1 MEESDLINEL
11 ELQINGIQSVS
22 QRQKSVENE
31 LQSLEAESLAL
42 SLPEGFN
49 SSETEQKRS
58 KRIEIVQTFNRT
70 VAVLSI
76 VNGSIWGVLVRRG
89 ITNLTTYPGT
99 YLGGVVW
106 ANFTAC
112 FVMGYAVDSS
122 KLWNLL
128 LAQHDEKASE
138 ADGHRESS
146 EQSRISDHKVSAYA
160 NKGSIPLYVG
170 LTTGFC
176 GTCSSFSSLILEAF
190 NKSADTAE
198 GAPYSYPNPAYGI
211 MEFLSV
217 IFTQLGMSV
226 AGFHLGKHFC
236 AFADRYFPTLTKRN
250 YKILESLSVAM
261 GVVSI
266 IITCILIGINK
277 SGSWRSWTFS
287 ILFAPFGAL
296 LRFYISK
303 YLNTKFVNFP
313 LGTFS
318 ANLLGTLLHGVL
330 TILSRGKLPHQGR
343 LVSDVLVCHIIS
355 GFNDG
360 FCGALT
366 TVSTFVVELF
376 ALKLIYSY
384 RYGITSII
392 LSFIL
397 LVTTLGSYNWTL
409 GLADPIC
416 SD

>member
-11 ELQINGIQSVS
+11 ELQVIGIQSVS
-22 QRQKSVENE
+22 QQRQSVENE
-31 LQSLEAESLAL
+31 LQSLEAESLTL
-42 SLPEGFN
+42 SLPQGFN
-49 SSETEQKRS
+49 TSETERKRYE
-58 KRIEIVQTFNRT
+58 RTERVQTFNRP
-70 VAVLSI
+70 VVVLNI

-89 ITNLTTYPGT
+89 LISLTSYSGT

-112 FVMGYAVDSS
+112 FVMGLAIDSS

-128 LAQHDEKASE
+128 LEQDDEKESE
-138 ADGHRESS
+138 ADGLRESS
-146 EQSRISDHKVSAYA
+146 EQSRISDRKVSAYA

-176 GTCSSFSSLILEAF
+176 GTCSSFSSVILEAF
-190 NKSADTAE
+190 NKSTDTVV
-198 GAPYSYPNPAYGI
+198 GASYSYPNHAYGI

-217 IFTQLGMSV
+217 IFTQIGMSV
-226 AGFHLGKHFC
+226 VGFHLGKHLCDFG
-236 AFADRYFPTLTKRN
+236 DRYSPSLTKRN
-250 YKILESLSVAM
+250 YKILESLSMVI

-266 IITCILIGINK
+266 IITCILIGTK
-277 SGSWRSWTFS
+277 KTGSWRSWTFS

-318 ANLLGTLLHGVL
+318 ANVLGSLVLGVL
-330 TILSRGKLPHQGR
+330 TILGRGKLSHEGR
-343 LVSDVLVCHIIS
+343 IVSNVLVCHVIS
-355 GFNDG
+355 GLDDG
-360 FCGALT
+360 FCGGLT
-366 TVSTFVVELF
+366 TVSTFIVELF

-384 RYGITSII
+384 RYAITSII
-392 LSFIL
+392 LSFV
-397 LVTTLGSYNWTL
+397 LVVLTLGSYNWTL

-416 SD
+416 S